1 MPLIQQPKRESEKL
15 NGLIESFDV
24 RGSMLVVGV
33 NNEILSLSADSL
45 QKMTDAMKFEQVH
58 KNNIHNNNNSYIIIL
73 SLVLSKDGKY
83 YLFTLIMYLCINY
96 DLYVII

>member
-15 NGLIESFDV
+15 NGMIESFDV
-24 RGSMLVVGV
+24 RGNMIVAGRW
-33 NNEILSLSADSL
+33 NELLSLSSGSL
-45 QKMTDAMKFEQVH
+45 QIMADAVRFEQV
-58 KNNIHNNNNSYIIIL
+58 NFNIIT